1 MSFFEIFNPGMR
13 HLREEKDRQKMLVS
27 KPTHGGGAPLGID
40 LDGGTA
46 KITITPKKAPED
58 SATAE
63 NRDAEPREPEAPPA
77 D

>member
-1 MSFFEIFNPGMR
+1 
-13 HLREEKDRQKMLVS
+13 MLVS